1 MLPSGI
7 NFEEK
12 EKMEFD
18 PLPEDVYQ
26 VQLLDV
32 EMQSKPSYDDKT
44 VMENVLS
51 FQFVVV
57 DDGEFRGRSI
67 WKNFVPTYLYNGKKG
82 KNGLYQITEAII
94 RRELKDEDKQ
104 NLSSDFVNDLVGYQC
119 RVTVKNKTTGEGKTF
134 SNIDTF
140 LPAKSNV
147 TPLTEDEKQKATPKK
162 KQDEKVAEFTNAL
175 GKKEEEIPTINL
187 DDEPADSSKV
197 PF

>member
-12 EKMEFD
+12 EKMEYD

-44 VMENVLS
+44 VMEDVLS
-51 FQFVVV
+51 FQFVVL

-82 KNGLYQITEAII
+82 KNALYQITEAII

-104 NLSSDFVNDLVGYQC
+104 NLSSDFVNTLVGYQC
-119 RVTVKNKTTGEGKTF
+119 RVTVKNKTTGEGKIF

-140 LPAKSNV
+140 LPAKANINK
-147 TPLTEDEKQKATPKK
+147 LTQEEIEKATPKK
-162 KQDEKVAEFTNAL
+162 KKDEKTAEYTKAL
-175 GKKEEEIPTINL
+175 NEEIPVINIEEETAKEQL
-187 DDEPADSSKV
+187 EKIQ
-197 PF
+197 F